1 MKAPNDSAATGDDV
15 QPRGVYQYFAR
26 NLRPGC
32 HLRAV
37 NLAGRHSHVHLRQ
50 GELDGACGPYCLL
63 MAFTI
68 LGIAPQRQ
76 ITQLSQYTS
85 GKLVEHWRMLAALF
99 FTGASSSDLVACL
112 KKAPDIGVAHK
123 IFRGRRTGIANFCVE
138 QINNDAVVILGTK
151 SAKKSF
157 GHWTLVV
164 GWEGYYDALPRAG
177 SVHAAPQGIRALLCL
192 DPSYS
197 EPVLT
202 AYNTRIDVEPSARW
216 LGRYQVATTQM
227 STDRISFDAA
237 IAIRRIDSQD

>member
-1 MKAPNDSAATGDDV
+1 MKASNNSAATADDMR
-15 QPRGVYQYFAR
+15 PRGVCQYFTR
-26 NLRPGC
+26 HLRPGC

-37 NLAGRHSHVHLRQ
+37 NLAGHHSHVHLRQ

-76 ITQLSQYTS
+76 ITQLSQFTS
-85 GKLVEHWRMLAALF
+85 GKLVEHWHMLAALF

-112 KKAPDIGVAHK
+112 KKAPDIGVAHQ
-123 IFRGRRTGIANFCVE
+123 IFKGRRTGIANFCVE

-151 SAKKSF
+151 STKKSY

-164 GWEGYYDALPRAG
+164 GWEGYYDTLARDPSAQ
-177 SVHAAPQGIRALLCL
+177 AAPKGLRALLCL

-216 LGRYQVATTQM
+216 LGRYQVATNQM

-237 IAIRRIDSQD
+237 IAIRRTDS